1 MNLPQL
7 FLHLLLICCLTS
19 SKIECHFLLKQA
31 IDRISSEL
39 EADAEYFQEMAKDK
53 SGLYAELQ
61 KCVDFDLHNETFIEY
76 CLKVALKVMTVDGCQ
91 TATRQSDACI
101 FSTHYLQRFTMS
113 KWAQDER

>member
-19 SKIECHFLLKQA
+19 SKIECHFSLEQA
-31 IDRISSEL
+31 IDRISHEL

-76 CLKVALKVMTVDGCQ
+76 CLKVALKVMTVDGLPNGHP
-91 TATRQSDACI
+91 TVRRL
-101 FSTHYLQRFTMS
+101 HLQH
-113 KWAQDER
+113 ALPPALYHV